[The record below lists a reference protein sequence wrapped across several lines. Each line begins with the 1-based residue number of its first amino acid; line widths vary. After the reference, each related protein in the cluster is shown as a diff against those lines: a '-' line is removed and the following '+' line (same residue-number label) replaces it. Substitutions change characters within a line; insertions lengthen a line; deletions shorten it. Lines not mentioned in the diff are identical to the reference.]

1 MSITEPT
8 LEAADTTFSSEVY
21 PLEVLKRAA
30 YRFTDRAAFDF
41 RVEGA
46 TIICKLSFAKPL
58 QQREADSLLF
68 DFRNEVLDQ
77 DLRRSIAEE
86 TAGTRN
92 AILAFAFSQTGLQ
105 GDK

>member
-1 MSITEPT
+1 MSTTEPT
-8 LEAADTTFSSEVY
+8 RESADAAFLSEVY
-21 PLEVLKRAA
+21 PLDVLKRAA
-30 YRFTDRAAFDF
+30 YRFTNRAAFDF
-41 RVEGA
+41 RVEGP

-58 QQREADSLLF
+58 QPQEADSLLF